1 MRNHDGD
8 VVFTYTL
15 FADQADGTYSG
26 IDRTHAHLSIPAT
39 FVWACGLEDRPVEVR
54 FRVPEG
60 SGWRVA
66 TQLEPTP
73 DPEVFSARD
82 LAYFMDSPVELSDV
96 ELREWNVRGPSGP
109 QTIRVAVHHED
120 SRAALERYTAGVRA
134 VTAEEAGGSA
144 SIRHSTTAPTR
155 SSRAICPG
163 WRATAWSIAIRPS

>member
-8 VVFTYTL
+8 VVVTYTL
-15 FADQADGTYSG
+15 FADRADGTYSG
-26 IDRTHAHLSIPAT
+26 IDPTHAHLSIPAT
-39 FVWACGLEDRPVEVR
+39 FVWARGLEDCPVEVG

-66 TQLEPTP
+66 T
-73 DPEVFSARD
+73 R
-82 LAYFMDSPVELSDV
+82 
-96 ELREWNVRGPSGP
+96 NVRGPTGP

-134 VTAEEAGGSA
+134 VTAEEAGGGA

-155 SSRAICPG
+155 SSRAILVMVRAGLISLHEFARQIGGG
-163 WRATAWSIAIRPS
+163 WLTRSRMDLAVRLRVPWR